1 MDTKKRIYIDLDG
14 VIVDLIG
21 QMQIELTTTAKQY
34 QEETDLIDD
43 SDTVFLNAQPIP
55 HALEAVAKLEE
66 HYNVFIL
73 STAPWHNIHAWSQ
86 KRIWVDKYL
95 PSMHKKLILTHH
107 KDHLIGD
114 YLIDDRLKNGA
125 ENFQGKH
132 IHIFSD
138 AFPTWESV
146 LDELIS
152 TS

>member
-1 MDTKKRIYIDLDG
+1 MNTKKRIYIDLDG

-21 QMQIELTTTAKQY
+21 QMKVELANTNKY
-34 QEETDLIDD
+34 YKEETDLIDD
-43 SDTVFLNAQPIP
+43 SESIFLEAQPLP
-55 HALEAVAKLEE
+55 YALEAVAQLEK

-73 STAPWHNIHAWSQ
+73 STAPWHNIHSWSQ

-107 KDHLIGD
+107 KDQLMGD

-146 LDELIS
+146 LAELIPN
-152 TS
+152 

>member
-1 MDTKKRIYIDLDG
+1 MNTKKRIYIDLDG
-14 VIVDLIG
+14 VIVDLIA
-21 QMQIELTTTAKQY
+21 QMKIESSTTTKQY
-34 QEETDLIDD
+34 TEETDLIDD

-73 STAPWHNIHAWSQ
+73 SSAPWHNIHAWSQ

-95 PSMHKKLILTHH
+95 PTMHKKLILTHH
-107 KDHLIGD
+107 KDQLIGD

-146 LDELIS
+146 LAELIPN
-152 TS
+152 